1 MKSKKNISLKRVFL
15 RNLLAGMLLPF
26 VVILM
31 VIALQVFR
39 GVQND
44 KEDTYLTMAQMLADN
59 IHESVQ
65 KYVAVVETA
74 AYNENVTSMDAD
86 RAEAYL
92 NQIIADS
99 GNMWSHFLITD
110 SEGIEIAH
118 TDGAE
123 HHGTSIADREYY
135 LSPWK
140 NNETVVCEPMFSKS
154 TGRRILAIGT
164 PVTHNGQQA
173 GVLVGFVRLEYISE
187 MLDDYSITPSNYVF
201 MLNSDGMLAA
211 HPDRDIVLLQ
221 NWLTG
226 ECDPSVSS
234 ETIDTMT
241 ENLKTAAANMA
252 KGAVGLSPDMISY
265 MRMNRWGSAEC
276 QSVWRRRST
285 KRAGSS
291 GACLSCCVSRWSS
304 RSRSESLWQSL
315 WQTASRRRLRG
326 S

>member
-99 GNMWSHFLITD
+99 GNMYPIF
-110 SEGIEIAH
+110 
-118 TDGAE
+118 
-123 HHGTSIADREYY
+123 
-135 LSPWK
+135 
-140 NNETVVCEPMFSKS
+140 
-154 TGRRILAIGT
+154 
-164 PVTHNGQQA
+164 
-173 GVLVGFVRLEYISE
+173 
-187 MLDDYSITPSNYVF
+187 
-201 MLNSDGMLAA
+201 
-211 HPDRDIVLLQ
+211 
-221 NWLTG
+221 
-226 ECDPSVSS
+226 
-234 ETIDTMT
+234 
-241 ENLKTAAANMA
+241 
-252 KGAVGLSPDMISY
+252 
-265 MRMNRWGSAEC
+265 
-276 QSVWRRRST
+276 
-285 KRAGSS
+285 
-291 GACLSCCVSRWSS
+291 
-304 RSRSESLWQSL
+304 
-315 WQTASRRRLRG
+315 
-326 S
+326 

>member
-123 HHGTSIADREYY
+123 HHGTSIADRE
-135 LSPWK
+135 
-140 NNETVVCEPMFSKS
+140 
-154 TGRRILAIGT
+154 
-164 PVTHNGQQA
+164 
-173 GVLVGFVRLEYISE
+173 
-187 MLDDYSITPSNYVF
+187 
-201 MLNSDGMLAA
+201 
-211 HPDRDIVLLQ
+211 
-221 NWLTG
+221 
-226 ECDPSVSS
+226 
-234 ETIDTMT
+234 
-241 ENLKTAAANMA
+241 
-252 KGAVGLSPDMISY
+252 
-265 MRMNRWGSAEC
+265 
-276 QSVWRRRST
+276 
-285 KRAGSS
+285 
-291 GACLSCCVSRWSS
+291 
-304 RSRSESLWQSL
+304 
-315 WQTASRRRLRG
+315 
-326 S
+326 

>member
-187 MLDDYSITPSNYVF
+187 MLDDYSITPAIMY
-201 MLNSDGMLAA
+201 
-211 HPDRDIVLLQ
+211 
-221 NWLTG
+221 
-226 ECDPSVSS
+226 
-234 ETIDTMT
+234 
-241 ENLKTAAANMA
+241 
-252 KGAVGLSPDMISY
+252 
-265 MRMNRWGSAEC
+265 
-276 QSVWRRRST
+276 
-285 KRAGSS
+285 
-291 GACLSCCVSRWSS
+291 SC
-304 RSRSESLWQSL
+304 
-315 WQTASRRRLRG
+315 
-326 S
+326 